1 MLVSSLS
8 QKDSWNWYLAN
19 IRNVFSPMYLK
30 SIWSGVG
37 LFTVCAVCLCG
48 KAGFQNSLTATFL
61 FAIVDNVNISIFSL
75 TFHYF
80 RDVPFAPEIFKLVQK
95 QPKKHVLQNR
105 KSTLWRYWAPFG
117 WTLLCERARRLPF
130 SDHLCHSWW
139 QHL

>member
-1 MLVSSLS
+1 
-8 QKDSWNWYLAN
+8 
-19 IRNVFSPMYLK
+19 MYLK
-30 SIWSGVG
+30 SIWSGVR

-95 QPKKHVLQNR
+95 QPKKYVLQI
-105 KSTLWRYWAPFG
+105 KVSFTHHYI
-117 WTLLCERARRLPF
+117 T
-130 SDHLCHSWW
+130 H
-139 QHL
+139 